1 VVGEDLLQGLKMQMH
16 TSSSELSAA
25 KLFEIKLCASFGKKT
40 LIFATVQPDE
50 EAAVDFGR
58 AMLDRHH
65 NFDVAEIWHG
75 RKMLRQV

>member
-1 VVGEDLLQGLKMQMH
+1 
-16 TSSSELSAA
+16 
-25 KLFEIKLCASFGKKT
+25 
-40 LIFATVQPDE
+40 LIGICFCWSPPDE